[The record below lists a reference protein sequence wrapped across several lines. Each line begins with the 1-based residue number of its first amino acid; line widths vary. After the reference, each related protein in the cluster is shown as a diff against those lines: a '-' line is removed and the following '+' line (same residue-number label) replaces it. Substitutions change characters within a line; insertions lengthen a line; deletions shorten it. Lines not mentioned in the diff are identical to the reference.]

1 MQSGLSYD
9 EPAGVGQSL
18 WGEEALETVGSVQRD
33 RETTPVKP
41 EKPKSDS
48 PSRLSTSWH
57 DFMVLIFCVS
67 VMLTVLNAPIID
79 DEPWLLLTLSV
90 ISLGIAYYIHI
101 RLFHPR
107 DAIVDPPVK
116 TSVDSVDAIM
126 WRADGAS
133 GDRYFINSQAEE
145 LLGFPIEHLK
155 HFSFFSSHVH
165 PDDLEGL
172 IRSQRRSLS
181 GKGTDCSYRFRD
193 YWGRTRYLH
202 ERVSITYDNTDGVVS
217 RHGIILDETRQWEA
231 EEASRR
237 YRQLI
242 ENVSSAVMIVQCIPT
257 RNSPEVIHHNAAM
270 AELYQFHINHVVDL
284 TNDGIC
290 VQYMSDK
297 LHVTP
302 SEAGISGNNAGV
314 QHNVSFHQQL
324 LAASED
330 GSEQSVAQYCIGKT
344 ILHVRCIPMAN
355 RHVGVMVEDVT
366 KKVAEEHQLRFLAH
380 HDPLTRLANRP
391 TLYRHINTLLEE
403 FPAQTMSVAV
413 FDLDEF
419 KGINDNFGHEIGDR
433 VLCEFADRLT
443 ASLQGVALVARIGG
457 DEFAAVSLA
466 GVQPEQWRTGIAT
479 AYESSRESMDL
490 HGLNLFTQA
499 SIGCAEYPADA
510 STTEELFRLADQAM
524 YRAKFAGGG
533 IRYHKDMRAHRGGR
547 IGLIRE
553 LHSISQRD
561 GLQIEYHLRRSVDG
575 TTVTGAKA
583 LAYWHHPEHGKLS
596 PQGLLDAGVS
606 AGFDLE
612 ADRSLTRSVVGD
624 LISTSRRESL
634 IQSNCVDIA
643 LSAESIRDP
652 ELCLWISEVIEDAGI
667 DPGRLCFTVREQD
680 VLDLGTDAI
689 TAMWQLQSLDVKIG
703 VADCTGEHLSV
714 SDFAI
719 LPICHLY
726 LGADIHGAIARGNH
740 TAINLLFL
748 LAEEIGATIHATAC
762 DNPIVTSYL
771 RSQGATSFLESTA
784 VSDLHG

>member
-18 WGEEALETVGSVQRD
+18 WGEEALVPEGSVQRD
-33 RETTPVKP
+33 RETTPVKT
-41 EKPKSDS
+41 EKPKADP
-48 PSRLSTSWH
+48 PSGLSRSWH

-107 DAIVDPPVK
+107 DAIVHPPEK
-116 TSVDSVDAIM
+116 SSIDSVDAIL
-126 WRADGAS
+126 WRADGES

-145 LLGFPIEHLK
+145 LLGFPIEHLE

-202 ERVSITYDNTDGVVS
+202 ERVSITYNENDGVVS

-242 ENVSSAVMIVQCIPT
+242 ENVSSAVMIVQCLPT
-257 RNSPEVIHHNAAM
+257 RNSPHVIHHNPAM
-270 AELYQFHINHVVDL
+270 AELYQRHIDHVADL
-284 TNDGIC
+284 AHDEIC

-297 LHVTP
+297 LHTAPLESPAV
-302 SEAGISGNNAGV
+302 SEDTRI
-314 QHNVSFHQQL
+314 HHDTSFRKQL
-324 LAASED
+324 FAASED
-330 GSEQSVAQYCIGKT
+330 ESEQSVVQYCIGKA

-403 FPAQTMSVAV
+403 HPDHPMSVAV

-433 VLCEFADRLT
+433 VLCEFADRL
-443 ASLQGVALVARIGG
+443 AGSLQGVALVARIGG
-457 DEFAAVSLA
+457 DEFAAVSHA
-466 GVQPEQWRTGIAT
+466 GVGLEDWRAGIAA
-479 AYESSRESMDL
+479 AYESSREPMDV

-499 SIGCAEYPADA
+499 SIGCAEYPTDA
-510 STTEELFRLADQAM
+510 STPDELFRLADQAM
-524 YRAKFAGGG
+524 YRAKFSGGG
-533 IRYHKDMRAHRGGR
+533 IKYHKDMRSQRGGR

-561 GLQIEYHLRRSVDG
+561 GLQIEYHLRRSVADG
-575 TTVTGAKA
+575 TVAGAQA
-583 LAYWHHPEHGKLS
+583 LAYWQHPEHGKLS
-596 PQGLLDAGVS
+596 PQALLDAGVS

-612 ADRSLTRSVVGD
+612 ADRSLTRSVVGE
-624 LISTSRRESL
+624 LITTSRRESL
-634 IQSNCVDIA
+634 IRSNCVDIA

-667 DPGRLCFTVREQD
+667 DPARLCFTVREQD

-703 VADCTGEHLSV
+703 VSHCTGEHLSV

-726 LGADIHGAIARGNH
+726 LGSDIHGAIARGNH

-748 LAEEIGATIHATAC
+748 VAEEIGATIHATAC
-762 DNPIVTSYL
+762 DNPVVTSYL
-771 RSQGATSFLESTA
+771 RSQGAMSFLESTA